1 MYYGGVSAICA
12 KQPDETLLVLQIV
25 LPEISEQVLYVS
37 APSDSPLLG
46 ALAGSER
53 VTERGTKAF
62 YCFLDELS
70 NEASQLLRKGRESYA
85 AS

>member
-1 MYYGGVSAICA
+1 MAAEGHQDSLEPHGIAIQYPA
-12 KQPDETLLVLQIV
+12 GTLIV

-62 YCFLDELS
+62 YCFLDEPS
-70 NEASQLLRKGRESYA
+70 N
-85 AS
+85 